1 MKSRTLLLICVLLPW
16 WMAAQQLI
24 LDAEIRPR
32 TEYAHG
38 LKTLAD
44 KDQDPGFF
52 TTQRTRIGLQ
62 FQDSRIDSKVTL
74 QDVRTWGNQ
83 PQLVGNEDKAT
94 SIHEAW
100 FRLALDSLQRWHI
113 KGGRQEIIY
122 DDQRIFGNVG
132 WAQQARSHD
141 AFLLQY
147 QQNSTRLDI
156 GLAFN
161 QPSSQ
166 LTSTFYDI
174 PGNYK
179 TLQYLWFHQ
188 DISPTLDLSLLFM
201 NQGIQVT
208 NGTEAKTRFNQTA
221 GTHINYQKNKWK
233 LTLRA
238 YYQFGDAPVFT
249 DRDLSAWMHGL
260 DVTYRAGKYW
270 NPTLGYELLSGNDA
284 STPGKQ
290 GAFNPFFGTNH
301 KFNGH
306 MDYFYVGNHLNSTG
320 LVDLYLKSVFPLGKT
335 KLGAN
340 IHHFLSQQRI
350 PDPDNPAQDLS
361 KSLGTEID
369 LSVNH
374 QINSLASI
382 QAGYSQMFGTST
394 MEVLKGGSKEAVSN
408 WFYVMFTVTPGWVF
422 GK

>member
-1 MKSRTLLLICVLLPW
+1 MHSKTTALICLLFPW
-16 WMAAQQLI
+16 WLSAQQLS

-32 TEYAHG
+32 TEYVHG

-44 KDQDPGFF
+44 KDQDPGFY

-62 FQDSRIDSKVTL
+62 FQDSRIDSRVTL

-83 PQLVGNEDKAT
+83 PQLVSNEANAT

-100 FRLALDSLQRWHI
+100 FRLALDSLERWHI

-122 DDQRIFGNVG
+122 DDQRMFGNVG

-141 AFLLQY
+141 AFLIQY
-147 QQNSTRLDI
+147 QKNSSRLDI

-166 LTSTFYDI
+166 LTTTFYDVQ
-174 PGNYK
+174 GNYK
-179 TLQYLWFHQ
+179 TLQYLWYHQ
-188 DISPTLDLSLLFM
+188 DISPTLNLSLLFM
-201 NQGIQVT
+201 NQGLQV
-208 NGTEAKTRFNQTA
+208 NNSTESKTRFNQTA
-221 GTHINYQKNKWK
+221 GTHINYQKDKWK
-233 LTLRA
+233 LTFRA
-238 YYQFGDAPVFT
+238 YYQFGQAASYI
-249 DRDLSAWMHGL
+249 RQDLRAWTHGL
-260 DVTYRAGKYW
+260 DITYNLNDYW
-270 NPTLGYELLSGNDA
+270 VPTLGYEILSGNDPTA
-284 STPGKQ
+284 SDKQ
-290 GAFNPFFGTNH
+290 SAFNPYFGTNH

-306 MDYFYVGNHLNSTG
+306 MDYFYVGNHINNAG
-320 LVDLYLKSVFPLGKT
+320 LADIYLKSSIPLGKT
-335 KLGAN
+335 KLGVN
-340 IHHFLSQQRI
+340 FHHFLSQTSI
-350 PDPDNPAQDLS
+350 IDPINSSNKLS

-374 QINSLASI
+374 KINNLASI

-394 MEVLKGGSKEAVSN
+394 MEALKGGSKDATSN
-408 WFYVMFTVTPGWVF
+408 WFYLMFTVTPGWVF

>member
-1 MKSRTLLLICVLLPW
+1 MCTKSISLIVLLFPAW
-16 WMAAQQLI
+16 LTAQQLI

-62 FQDSRIDSKVTL
+62 FQDNRITSKISL

-83 PQLVGNEDKAT
+83 PQLVSNEDKAT

-100 FRLALDSLQRWHI
+100 FRLALDSIRRWHI

-122 DDQRIFGNVG
+122 DDQRMFGNVG

-141 AFLLQY
+141 AFLIQY

-161 QPSSQ
+161 QPGSQ
-166 LTSTFYDI
+166 LTSTYYDV

-188 DISPTLDLSLLFM
+188 DLSPALDLSLLFM

-208 NGTEAKTRFNQTA
+208 NGNEDKTQFNQTA
-221 GTHINYQKNKWK
+221 GTHLNYQKNKWK
-233 LTLRA
+233 ITARG
-238 YYQFGDAPVFT
+238 YIQFGDAPVFI
-249 DRDLSAWMHGL
+249 DRDLRAWMHGL
-260 DVTYRAGKYW
+260 DVTYQAGKHW
-270 NPTLGYELLSGNDA
+270 KPTLGYELLSGND
-284 STPGKQ
+284 PGEPEKQ

-306 MDYFYVGNHLNSTG
+306 MDYFYVGNHLNSAG
-320 LVDLYLKSVFPLGKT
+320 LMDVYLKSVFPLGKT
-335 KLGAN
+335 KLGLN
-340 IHHFLSQQRI
+340 IHHFRSQQLI
-350 PDPDNPAQDLS
+350 PDPDLPSRELS
-361 KSLGTEID
+361 KALSTELD
-369 LSVNH
+369 LSVTH
-374 QINSLASI
+374 QINSIASI

-394 MEVLKGGSKEAVSN
+394 MEVLKGGNKEATSN
-408 WFYVMFTVTPGWVF
+408 WFYVMFTVKPSF
-422 GK
+422 SLLR

>member
-1 MKSRTLLLICVLLPW
+1 MKSLNFLFVFLGLPAW
-16 WMAAQQLI
+16 LVAQQLH

-44 KDQDPGFF
+44 KNQDPGFF
-52 TTQRTRIGLQ
+52 TTQRTRIGLL
-62 FQDSRIDSKVTL
+62 FQDKRIQSRIML

-83 PQLVGNEDKAT
+83 PQLVSNEDKAT

-100 FRLALDSLQRWHI
+100 FRMALDTLDRWHL

-122 DDQRIFGNVG
+122 DDQRMFGNVG

-147 QQNSTRLDI
+147 QQNRTRMDI

-161 QPSSQ
+161 QPKSQ
-166 LTSTFYDI
+166 LTSTYYDI

-188 DISPTLDLSLLFM
+188 GLSPTLDMSLLFI
-201 NQGIQVT
+201 NQGLQVSNST
-208 NGTEAKTRFNQTA
+208 ASKTRFNQTA
-221 GTHINYQKNKWK
+221 GTHLNYQKNKWK
-233 LTLRA
+233 VTLRV
-238 YYQFGDAPVFT
+238 YLQFGDAPVF
-249 DRDLSAWMHGL
+249 DERDLSAYMHGL
-260 DVTYRAGKYW
+260 DITYRAGKYW
-270 NPTLGYELLSGNDA
+270 NPTLGYEVLSGNDPDKA
-284 STPGKQ
+284 GKQ
-290 GAFNPFFGTNH
+290 GAFTPFFGTNH

-320 LVDLYLKSVFPLGKT
+320 LIDLYLKTVFPLEKT
-335 KLGAN
+335 KLGVN
-340 IHHFLSQQRI
+340 IHHFRSQQAI
-350 PDPDNPAQDLS
+350 PDPGGPSKKLS
-361 KSLGTEID
+361 KSLGTELD
-369 LSVNH
+369 LSVTH
-374 QINSLASI
+374 QINAMASV

-394 MEVLKGGSKEAVSN
+394 MEILKGGNKDATSN
-408 WFYVMFTVTPGWVF
+408 WFYVMFTVKPGF
-422 GK
+422 SLMR